1 MFITSMD
8 SYSFNL
14 YLQKRLVHMIMNMA
28 SSNDSRGL
36 EQRVRELQL
45 LAKFLGLL
53 AFSPNWDIKESETT
67 VFDYFTPVIP
77 INEIIEDG
85 YTKGILVSI
94 IPWILDFLWMMSW
107 DNISTKQP
115 YYRDTFGMLR
125 SIHRNLNQS
134 ASSGYSHLATNLLS
148 VGLQLDTFFAD
159 VIGLADVERLPEWIL
174 GRPKYNENQ
183 DVLDASPLELSKQY
197 SLSLSTHLDDL
208 HKLATYIAGSGRLVN
223 SSRASKK
230 LKPYSLS
237 SNIINT
243 LSLTGS
249 TCTSERFD
257 ALGPLERGSIQG
269 FLSQNKME
277 KIEPGYGRLID
288 AFFHQHK
295 NLQQLCEFVIDFSIE
310 HILSKTCLDDYIIP
324 DVMDAAKSVFA
335 QESVPLPI
343 ELDWYLKTLL
353 KIEREAGITIQYK
366 CQRVLVDYI
375 SNAINSLVPRNI
387 NAKIK
392 GIAISLSLNHALRKA
407 DLLTASLIRTESKRG
422 MDSLLNNQKKKNRAV
437 PTEIKLISLG
447 RDIFCSIEALIFE
460 LNGSSRTTGAVFQ
473 LSLVGIKQIENI
485 LETLAVFGNS
495 CRTFDAS
502 SHITASSLL
511 ETMISITLMWLSP
524 DKDLS
529 RSIRGFKQCICLVS
543 ILGALGL
550 ASKEVVLYGQC
561 LSRPFVLKKIVEW
574 NSDFDLSWFY
584 VKCVSGKLIESSIL
598 LNHLMSLLHSNEM
611 SQDAVLRIMILVQKQ
626 RG

>member
-1 MFITSMD
+1 MFIASLD

-14 YLQKRLVHMIMNMA
+14 YLQKRLVHMIMNMT
-28 SSNDSRGL
+28 SSNDSRGF

-85 YTKGILVSI
+85 YTKGIMVSI

-107 DNISTKQP
+107 DNISMKQP
-115 YYRDTFGMLR
+115 YYRNTFGMLR

-174 GRPKYNENQ
+174 GTPKYNENQ

-208 HKLATYIAGSGRLVN
+208 HKLVSYIAVSGQLVN

-243 LSLTGS
+243 VSLTGS
-249 TCTSERFD
+249 TSTSERFD
-257 ALGPLERGSIQG
+257 ALGPLEQGSIQG

-310 HILSKTCLDDYIIP
+310 HILSKACLDDYIIP
-324 DVMDAAKSVFA
+324 DVMDAANSVLA
-335 QESVPLPI
+335 QECVQLPI
-343 ELDWYLKTLL
+343 ELDWYLTTLL
-353 KIEREAGITIQYK
+353 KIEREAGITIQFK
-366 CQRVLVDYI
+366 CQRVLVEYI
-375 SNAINSLVPRNI
+375 SNAINSLVPCNM

-422 MDSLLNNQKKKNRAV
+422 MDSLLNVQKKKNRTV
-437 PTEIKLISLG
+437 PTEIKLISFG

-460 LNGSSRTTGAVFQ
+460 LNGSCRTTGAVFE
-473 LSLVGIKQIENI
+473 LSLIENI
-485 LETLAVFGNS
+485 IETLAVFGNS

-511 ETMISITLMWLSP
+511 ETMISTTLMWLSP

-543 ILGALGL
+543 MLGALGL

-561 LSRPFVLKKIVEW
+561 LSRPYVLKKIVEW
-574 NSDFDLSWFY
+574 NSDFDLPWFY
-584 VKCVSGKLIESSIL
+584 VKCVSGKLIESSSL
-598 LNHLMSLLHSNEM
+598 LNHLMSLLYSNEM